1 MAIFSRRFPPWRS
14 LFVKMTAG
22 TAVLLVL
29 VVGAAFYYA
38 LQIEM
43 KLEMEDT
50 ERFTRHLSEMVLQSF
65 DTLAEGNQPYHTKYL
80 ASKLLALPQLEDL
93 RVVAIDGT
101 IQFARNNNEVGTPLK
116 LSERA
121 SCRDCHTKEGQATGE
136 RVYRGANGKLTY
148 HLPVAIPN
156 GPRCLRCHKAEYKIL
171 GTLITEVEI
180 ENIERKMNTFKL
192 SILSSFS
199 LACLLALFGSIVL
212 FRRLIARPFRTMMN
226 EMRRIEEG
234 DFSLGPVPKSRD
246 ELQELYETFHTM
258 TMKLAAAQ
266 AQLNESLTQKSNRVE
281 DLDRELRRIYSNLIT
296 MEHLSAIG
304 TLSAQVVHEVRTPLN
319 VLSLNLQLLER
330 QLLRSPEQAED
341 TTKLVKAI
349 GNEVERIAK
358 ILERFLDRA
367 KRPPSS
373 HVSERLNELVSG
385 VVALLD
391 IEAQKAQ
398 VLFALDLP
406 SHSESQLLPAD
417 ELRQIL
423 INLIANA
430 IHAMPQG
437 GTIAIK
443 AREEN
448 GFVRLVVRDTGPGI
462 APELQEAVF
471 TPFYTTRQNGTGLGL
486 AIVKRLVEE
495 LGGKITLTSAVGAG
509 AEFAV
514 LLPLGRSSLGA
525 EAAKS

>member
-1 MAIFSRRFPPWRS
+1 
-14 LFVKMTAG
+14 MTAG
-22 TAVLLVL
+22 TAALLAL

-38 LQIEM
+38 LQVEM
-43 KLEMEDT
+43 QLEMEDT

-65 DTLAEGNQPYHTKYL
+65 DTLAEGDVPYHTKYL

-101 IQFARNNNEVGTPLK
+101 IQFARNPKEIGTALK
-116 LSERA
+116 LAERP
-121 SCRDCHTKEGQATGE
+121 SCRDCHTTEGQAIGE
-136 RVYRGANGKLTY
+136 RIYRGATGKATY

-171 GTLITEVEI
+171 GTLITEVDI
-180 ENIERKMNTFKL
+180 ENITRKMNTFKISML
-192 SILSSFS
+192 ASFS
-199 LACLLALFGSIVL
+199 LACLLALLGSIVL
-212 FRRLIARPFRTMMN
+212 FKRFIGRPFSSLMT
-226 EMRRIEEG
+226 EMRRIEQG
-234 DFSLGPVPKSRD
+234 DFSLGPVPQSRD
-246 ELQELYETFHTM
+246 ELQELYETFHAM
-258 TMKLAAAQ
+258 TVQLAAAQ
-266 AQLNESLTQKSNRVE
+266 AQLNEALAQKSNRVD

-330 QLLRSPEQAED
+330 QLARSPELAGE
-341 TTKLVKAI
+341 TTKLVGAI

-373 HVSERLNELVSG
+373 HVTEKLNELVNG

-398 VLFALDLP
+398 VRFTLDLP
-406 SHSESQLLPAD
+406 SQNEARLLPAD

-423 INLIANA
+423 INLISNA
-430 IHAMPQG
+430 IHAMPRG
-437 GTIAIK
+437 GTITIA

-448 GFVRLVVRDTGPGI
+448 GVLKLRVQDSGPGI
-462 APELQEAVF
+462 APALQETVF
-471 TPFYTTRQNGTGLGL
+471 TPFYTTRQSGTGLGL

-495 LGGKITLTSAVGAG
+495 LGGQITLTSAIGQG
-509 AEFAV
+509 AEFSV
-514 LLPLGRSSLGA
+514 ELPVGHRSLA
-525 EAAKS
+525 NETPTP